1 MREIRF
7 TNDRDQSLVM
17 DDASDYSLTS
27 ITGISPPNAN
37 IQTSSIANFDGT
49 TFISSVVNQRNIVI
63 ALQINSDVEANR
75 LRLYDIFKIKRK
87 GTFYYHS
94 DLIEAKI
101 EAYVEN
107 IDVSPMN
114 WPVVALISMI
124 CPRPYFEALDA
135 IISDI
140 TSITGLLSFPLT
152 LIASGI
158 RLGNLQTSQAV
169 NVINSGDIPIGMIIR
184 YRATGSVV
192 NPKLLN
198 TQTMEYIELNTS
210 MIAGD
215 IITITTEI
223 GQKRIELNRG
233 GTITNI
239 FNTLVVGS
247 KFLQLSEGDNILYGS
262 AISGS
267 AALLIEVEYRNKYSG
282 V

>member
-1 MREIRF
+1 MREIIF
-7 TNDRDQSLVM
+7 TNDRDQSLIL
-17 DDASDYSLTS
+17 DETSDYSLTS

-49 TFISSVVNQRNIVI
+49 TFINSVVNQRNIVI

-87 GTFYYHS
+87 GTFHYHS

-101 EAYVEN
+101 EAYVES

-135 IISDI
+135 IISAI
-140 TSITGLLSFPLT
+140 TSITGQLSFPLT
-152 LIASGI
+152 LLASGI
-158 RLGNLQTSQAV
+158 KLGNLQTSQAV

-184 YRATGSVV
+184 YRATGAVV

-198 TQTMEYIELNTS
+198 TQTMEFIELNTS
-210 MIAGD
+210 MIVGD

-239 FNTLVVGS
+239 FNTLVIGS
-247 KFLQLSEGDNILYGS
+247 KFFQLSEGDNILYGS
-262 AISGS
+262 ATSGS
-267 AALLIEVEYRNKYSG
+267 AALLIEVEYRIKYSG

>member
-1 MREIRF
+1 MREIIF
-7 TNDRDQSLVM
+7 TNDRDQSLVL
-17 DDASDYSLTS
+17 DETSDYSLTS

-49 TFISSVVNQRNIVI
+49 TFINSVVNQRNIVI

-87 GTFYYHS
+87 GTFHYHS

-101 EAYVEN
+101 EAYVES

-124 CPRPYFEALDA
+124 CPRPYFEALES

-140 TSITGLLSFPLT
+140 TSITGQFSFPLT

-158 RLGNLQTSQAV
+158 QLGNLQTSQAV
-169 NVINSGDIPIGMIIR
+169 NVMNPGDIPIGMIIR
-184 YRATGSVV
+184 FRANGAVS

-198 TQTMEYIELNTS
+198 TQSLESIELNTS

-215 IITITTEI
+215 IITINTEI
-223 GQKRIELNRG
+223 GQKRIERDRG
-233 GTITNI
+233 GVVSNL

-262 AISGS
+262 AVSGS
-267 AALLIEVEYRNKYSG
+267 TALMIEVEYRAKYSG